1 MNALLTSF
9 NDSQFPPQQQTSQP
23 QQPSQ
28 GRQDYGART
37 GDSSR
42 SNHTPDRTPL
52 SQMSTI
58 DEFGLPGFL
67 STISNDNPDV
77 SYLARGQDLTTLGL
91 NLNSA
96 ECVITTSEINFA
108 QKLIRL
114 YRPLYPTFSG
124 PFADP
129 GSRPM
134 QPDFR
139 LPECYTVDNV
149 HAVREKIPHFSDETL
164 FWIFYTQ
171 PRDIIQEFVATELY
185 VSYTRP
191 KLFY

>member
-1 MNALLTSF
+1 MNTLLTNF
-9 NDSQFPPQQQTSQP
+9 NDSQFPPQQQTGQP

-52 SQMSTI
+52 SQMSEL
-58 DEFGLPGFL
+58 DEFGIQGFL
-67 STISNDNPDV
+67 NTINNENPDV

-96 ECVITTSEINFA
+96 ECVATIGHMNIT
-108 QKLIRL
+108 QKLTGQC
-114 YRPLYPTFSG
+114 RPLYPTFAG
-124 PFADP
+124 PFAEP
-129 GSRPM
+129 GSRPL

-139 LPECYTVDNV
+139 LPECYTVDNIHGV
-149 HAVREKIPHFSDETL
+149 KEKIPSFSDETL

-171 PRDIIQEFVATELY
+171 TRDIIQEFVAIEL
-185 VSYTRP
+185 
-191 KLFY
+191 

>member
-9 NDSQFPPQQQTSQP
+9 NDSQFPPQQQASQP

-37 GDSSR
+37 GDSTR

-52 SQMSTI
+52 SQMSAI

-96 ECVITTSEINFA
+96 ECVTTT
-108 QKLIRL
+108 K
-114 YRPLYPTFSG
+114 
-124 PFADP
+124 
-129 GSRPM
+129 
-134 QPDFR
+134 
-139 LPECYTVDNV
+139 
-149 HAVREKIPHFSDETL
+149 
-164 FWIFYTQ
+164 
-171 PRDIIQEFVATELY
+171 
-185 VSYTRP
+185 
-191 KLFY
+191 

>member
-1 MNALLTSF
+1 MNALLTNF
-9 NDSQFPPQQQTSQP
+9 NDSQFPPQQQTSQS

-52 SQMSTI
+52 SQTSAI

-67 STISNDNPDV
+67 NILSHENPDV

-96 ECVITTSEINFA
+96 EFVITKASNHME
-108 QKLIRL
+108 Q
-114 YRPLYPTFSG
+114 S
-124 PFADP
+124 
-129 GSRPM
+129 
-134 QPDFR
+134 
-139 LPECYTVDNV
+139 
-149 HAVREKIPHFSDETL
+149 
-164 FWIFYTQ
+164 
-171 PRDIIQEFVATELY
+171 
-185 VSYTRP
+185 
-191 KLFY
+191 

>member
-1 MNALLTSF
+1 MNALLTNF
-9 NDSQFPPQQQTSQP
+9 ADLQFPAQQQAGQP
-23 QQPSQ
+23 QQPPQ

-52 SQMSTI
+52 SQMSEL
-58 DEFGLPGFL
+58 DEFGIQGFL
-67 STISNDNPDV
+67 NTINHENPDV

-96 ECVITTSEINFA
+96 ECVITVGHMYIT
-108 QKLIRL
+108 QKLTWQC
-114 YRPLYPTFSG
+114 RPLWPTFAG
-124 PFADP
+124 PFAEP

-134 QPDFR
+134 QPDYR
-139 LPECYTVDNV
+139 LPECYTVDNIHGV
-149 HAVREKIPHFSDETL
+149 KEKIPSFSDETL

-171 PRDIIQEFVATELY
+171 TQDIMQEFVAIEL
-185 VSYTRP
+185 
-191 KLFY
+191 

>member
-1 MNALLTSF
+1 MNALLTNF
-9 NDSQFPPQQQTSQP
+9 NDSHFPPQQHTSQP

-52 SQMSTI
+52 SQMSAI

-67 STISNDNPDV
+67 NTISNDNPDV
-77 SYLARGQDLTTLGL
+77 AYLARGQDLTTLGL

-96 ECVITTSEINFA
+96 ECVITSCRNGA
-108 QKLIRL
+108 QKLTVL
-114 YRPLYPTFSG
+114 CRPLYPTFAG

-134 QPDFR
+134 QVDFR
-139 LPECYTVDNV
+139 LPECYTVDNI
-149 HAVREKIPHFSDETL
+149 HNVREKIPSFSDETL

-171 PRDIIQEFVATELY
+171 PRDILQEFVATEL
-185 VSYTRP
+185 
-191 KLFY
+191 

>member
-9 NDSQFPPQQQTSQP
+9 NDSHFPPQQQTSQP
-23 QQPSQ
+23 QQPPQ

-52 SQMSTI
+52 SQMSAI

-67 STISNDNPDV
+67 NTISNDNPEV

-96 ECVITTSEINFA
+96 EYVIVT
-108 QKLIRL
+108 K
-114 YRPLYPTFSG
+114 
-124 PFADP
+124 
-129 GSRPM
+129 
-134 QPDFR
+134 
-139 LPECYTVDNV
+139 
-149 HAVREKIPHFSDETL
+149 
-164 FWIFYTQ
+164 
-171 PRDIIQEFVATELY
+171 
-185 VSYTRP
+185 
-191 KLFY
+191 